1 MHKHSVLSVARDLSR
16 FPAGRFKKEHGIHS
30 GEAFKELIA
39 KKLQENDTVTV
50 LLNDTM
56 GFGSSWIEE
65 AFGGLVRDNIF
76 SASDLHKKLTIEA
89 DDKSLITEAWSYIDG

>member
-1 MHKHSVLSVARDLSR
+1 MHKHSVLSVARVSR

-65 AFGGLVRDNIF
+65 AFGGLVRDNTF
-76 SASDLHKKLTIEA
+76 SAYDLHKKLTIEA